1 LLLVLLRCFP
11 PILLVSFALRV
22 EDEVQEKSAFIDAWV
37 TENEMSDANNK
48 EVETGVPAKK
58 RKTD

>member
-1 LLLVLLRCFP
+1 
-11 PILLVSFALRV
+11 
-22 EDEVQEKSAFIDAWV
+22 VQEKSAFIDAWV